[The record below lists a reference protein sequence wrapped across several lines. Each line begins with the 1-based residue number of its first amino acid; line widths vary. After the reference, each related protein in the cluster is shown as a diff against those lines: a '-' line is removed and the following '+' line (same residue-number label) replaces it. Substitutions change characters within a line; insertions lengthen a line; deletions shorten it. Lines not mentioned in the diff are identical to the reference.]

1 MYRTLN
7 HDLHSIIFVSFLRM
21 SVFFVNLFTCIGQH
35 RKEDKDFSFIKARA
49 RHKVDQKRVCKLLL
63 IFMFKYRTVGSDIE
77 KDETVLER
85 GTLLGP
91 SEIGLAAAVG
101 VNKINVYRTPHV
113 AVLSTGNEVRF
124 SVYLPSL
131 LTLYF
136 ILHICTRLLIQENQF
151 AQDKSLIAI
160 VMFF

>member
-1 MYRTLN
+1 
-7 HDLHSIIFVSFLRM
+7 
-21 SVFFVNLFTCIGQH
+21 
-35 RKEDKDFSFIKARA
+35 
-49 RHKVDQKRVCKLLL
+49 
-63 IFMFKYRTVGSDIE
+63 MFKYRTVGSDIE

-124 SVYLPSL
+124 SSFAVYLPSL
-131 LTLYF
+131 LTFYF